1 MTLTRRLAALG
12 LAAGA
17 GALAAGTGVAARLKD
32 DARWGL
38 APDLPFPV
46 QEIYPA
52 LLDGTLYV
60 VGGFATGISDRPLD
74 ISDRVLALT
83 PGVDESW
90 RELPRLPIPTHHPQ
104 CVGLDGTLYAMGGY
118 TAENGGAWSN
128 TSRVWTLRPGVDEA
142 WQEGPALPGP
152 WAENVAVALDGRIHV
167 LTGRRPAG
175 LENAE
180 WNHQA
185 DVTAHLMLDPASGDW
200 TTRAPSPSARNSAA
214 AAVLNGRI
222 HVVAGRTVS
231 GGNTPVHEVY
241 DPASN
246 RWSLAAP
253 LPRPARGPHGSGGLA
268 AASVGDTLYMFG
280 GEWFEEGG
288 GVYDEVWAWRDGA
301 DAWESAGTMPTPRH
315 GLGAHALDGAIYTIG
330 GAAQRGAA
338 GTSAVVE
345 VFRP

>member
-1 MTLTRRLAALG
+1 MRLTRRAATFG

-17 GALAAGTGVAARLKD
+17 GLMTSGAGFASRRDET
-32 DARWGL
+32 RWSN

-52 LLDGTLYV
+52 LLDGTIYV
-60 VGGFATGISDRPLD
+60 IGGFATGISERPLD

-83 PGVDESW
+83 PGADESW
-90 RELPRLPIPTHHPQ
+90 REMPRLPIPTHHPQ

-118 TAENGGAWSN
+118 TTENGGAWSN
-128 TSRVWTLRPGVDEA
+128 TNRVWTLRPGEDNA

-152 WAENVAVALDGRIHV
+152 WSENVAVALEGRIHV
-167 LTGRRPAG
+167 LTGRRPSG
-175 LENAE
+175 SENSE

-185 DVTAHLMLDPASGDW
+185 DVTAHLVLDPASGEW
-200 TTRAPSPSARNSAA
+200 TTLAPSPSARNSAA
-214 AAVLNGRI
+214 AAVMNGLI

-246 RWSLAAP
+246 SWTLAAP
-253 LPRPARGPHGSGGLA
+253 LPQPSRGPRGSGGLA
-268 AASVGDTLYMFG
+268 AASVGDTLYVFG

-288 GVYDEVWAWRDGA
+288 GVYEEVWAWRA
-301 DAWESAGTMPTPRH
+301 DTDSWEAVSTMPTPRH
-315 GLGAHALDGAIYTIG
+315 GLGAHAIDGAIYTIG
-330 GAAQRGAA
+330 GAAQRGAVD
-338 GTSAVVE
+338 TSAAVE